1 MNDFVRWV
9 KEVEFLMKWR
19 SSVTNKDQE
28 DNKKLLHRERSGERD
43 RERER
48 ERRAPLNNWTRGWYW
63 GMRSVHTATTEGHH
77 SQVRS
82 RASEVIEKFIIWHP
96 FAYETTLSV
105 VHSNEFPAWSQ
116 GKKPAILSGFGISL
130 MIVAVD
136 RQKLPWL
143 LNENCCSCIIR
154 VSFFLSGAD
163 LKRARAAG
171 R

>member
-1 MNDFVRWV
+1 MNDSVSWV
-9 KEVEFLMKWR
+9 KEVEFRMKWR

-28 DNKKLLHRERSGERD
+28 DNKKLLHRERSRERD
-43 RERER
+43 REKER
-48 ERRAPLNNWTRGWYW
+48 GARAPPNNWTRGRYW
-63 GMRSVHTATTEGHH
+63 GMRSVHTATTEGQYF
-77 SQVRS
+77 QVRS

-96 FAYETTLSV
+96 FTYETTFSV
-105 VHSNEFPAWSQ
+105 VHSNKFSAWCQ
-116 GKKPAILSGFGISL
+116 GKKPEILSGFGISL
-130 MIVAVD
+130 MIVAVN

-143 LNENCCSCIIR
+143 LNENCCSCLIR